1 MYILYLPDTYTCKV
15 SLYLSTVTVTVT
27 CMFCRLIIN
36 DLTCSIDSDENR
48 IYFQSVP
55 YTGNQP
61 AVASSVPSLPNEN
74 KLGKPGI
81 DFTKT

>member
-15 SLYLSTVTVTVT
+15 SPYLSTVTVTV
-27 CMFCRLIIN
+27 MFCRLIIS

-61 AVASSVPSLPNEN
+61 AVASSVQSLPNEN